1 MREKFAALL
10 IVVTFFC
17 VVFMAGYST
26 SERMSLPRRQMVEC
40 RVKRVVD
47 GNDEPASIDRGQI
60 PRPYTIVVYQ
70 QPYKTFIVPGKLG
83 EEDSRVWLT
92 PPE

>member
-1 MREKFAALL
+1 
-10 IVVTFFC
+10 
-17 VVFMAGYST
+17 MAGKIALCILGLVFAGFFGYQIRGT
-26 SERMSLPRRQMVEC
+26 QQRLEFVEC
-40 RVKRVVD
+40 KVKRVVD

-70 QPYKTFIVPGKLG
+70 QPWKTFIVPGKLG
-83 EEDSRVWLT
+83 QEDERIWLT

>member
-1 MREKFAALL
+1 
-10 IVVTFFC
+10 
-17 VVFMAGYST
+17 MAGKIALGLFGLLFAGFFGYQLHGT
-26 SERMSLPRRQMVEC
+26 QNRMQMIEC
-40 RVKRVVD
+40 QVKRVVD

-60 PRPYTIVVYQ
+60 QRPYTIVVYQ
-70 QPYKTFIVPGKLG
+70 QPYKTFIVPGKIG

>member
-1 MREKFAALL
+1 
-10 IVVTFFC
+10 
-17 VVFMAGYST
+17 MAGKIALSLIGLLFAGFCGYQLHGT
-26 SERMSLPRRQMVEC
+26 QNRMQMIEC

-70 QPYKTFIVPGKLG
+70 QPYQTFIVPGKLG